1 MKRLIK
7 IFSWT
12 TPPAITILV
21 MIMLMVTVSAKAK
34 VGDTFTQNHLK
45 YRVLTE
51 DTDTGTVSVEGT
63 DIGYSYTE
71 KHNLDLFPKYV
82 SNNGIKYTLTEIRY
96 SAFEGRSDLT
106 GTIVIPNTVKTI
118 GGRAFFNCSG
128 LTGELVIPNSVTK
141 IDYYAFY
148 GCKGLSGSL
157 NIPTSITYLGAGAFS
172 DCTGF
177 SGNLVIPNS
186 LTKIEDGTFEGC
198 TGLTGDLVIPS
209 SIKRYGLGH
218 FAFEKCNFQGTLRV
232 ASPEVGFLINGSDLH
247 FSKVIL
253 ENTVKKILGGVSVG
267 YLLSNCPDV
276 ESIFIPNSVD
286 SIETL
291 GYDVKKLT
299 NLEIPASV
307 KYFNG
312 QRMLIGQNNLES
324 LTVKSKYIYNGSCN
338 GWTKL
343 KNLIL
348 ENTKVIGQA
357 AFMSCTGLTN
367 VVIPNSV
374 DSIGP
379 KAFFQCTGLTDIK
392 LPDSITTIPEA
403 MLNGDTALTKINIPN
418 TVTTIGL
425 YAFNNCKNLKEITLP
440 SSVTNIIGPAFPGC
454 TGLTKVSIQGAVENV
469 VGANFQGCNNIKT
482 LNINAKKISNGA
494 FNGCANLEEVNFGDS
509 VKEIGEG
516 AFGGCTKLK
525 KIVFPSSLT
534 TISGKSGAF
543 YGCTTLTDVTIPNS
557 VTKMEGRLFSDYSS
571 HIVLPSNLTVSN
583 GFFEKAPDI
592 TIPYSACNDNLNS
605 IGNSPVY
612 YMGTDLSARN
622 LKNSTISGHTY
633 VKPSVY
639 AQFKNDAT
647 YKNLHLTDSIP
658 VTFPEG
664 QEYITLCRD
673 FDVDLRHANDH
684 LPLNVKP
691 LKAYIV
697 RDADM
702 DKGTA
707 YLDELTYI
715 PSRLKANV
723 EGYKGVDEYVGVVL
737 SGTPGYTYYVQM
749 GEDDYGKGIDGQMTV
764 EKALSL
770 DKSSAYNYDV
780 NLVES
785 ASAPRPTL
793 VGAAGQMTVEPTETI
808 DGVTYKNYG
817 LKDGKFVEYE
827 AEGVIPYNH
836 AYLHVPVS
844 SASGA
849 KKSFAMEVRSSS
861 PTTGIRE
868 ADASADS
875 DSAQKA
881 AYNLMG
887 MRVGSGYH
895 GIVIVDGKK
904 FIRK

>member
-7 IFSWT
+7 IISWT
-12 TPPAITILV
+12 TPPTITMLV
-21 MIMLMVTVSAKAK
+21 MIMLMFTVSATAK

-63 DIGYSYTE
+63 DIQGSYTE

-82 SNNGIKYTLTEIRY
+82 SNNGIKYTLTKIRY
-96 SAFEGRSDLT
+96 WAFENRSDLT
-106 GTIVIPNTVKTI
+106 GTLVIPNSVKTI
-118 GGRAFFNCSG
+118 GGNAFYNCSG

-141 IDYYAFY
+141 IDGYAFS
-148 GCKGLSGSL
+148 GCTGLSGSL
-157 NIPTSITYLGAGAFS
+157 NIPTSVTYLGAGAFS
-172 DCTGF
+172 NCTGF

-186 LTKIEDGTFEGC
+186 LTKIEDDTFEGC

-209 SIKRYGLGH
+209 SIKGFGQL
-218 FAFEKCNFQGTLRV
+218 AFDKCGFQGTLKV
-232 ASPEVGFLINGSDLH
+232 AMPEVVGSIFHGISNQH

-253 ENTVKKILGGVSVG
+253 ENTVKKLRGGRSMG
-267 YLLSNCPDV
+267 GLLTSCYDV

-286 SIETL
+286 SIEYL
-291 GYDVKKLT
+291 GLNLKKIT

-307 KYFNG
+307 KYFRHILDG
-312 QRMLIGQNNLES
+312 ENNLES
-324 LTVKSKYIYNGSCN
+324 LTLKSKYIYNGSCV

-357 AFMSCTGLTN
+357 AFLNCSGLTN

-379 KAFFQCTGLTDIK
+379 AAFYGCTGLTDIK
-392 LPDSITTIPEA
+392 LPDSIKTIPEA

-425 YAFNNCKNLKEITLP
+425 YAFSGCKNLKEITLP
-440 SSVTNIIGPAFPGC
+440 SSVTNIIGPAFGGC

-469 VGANFQGCNNIKT
+469 IGANFQGCNNIKT

-494 FNGCANLEEVNFGDS
+494 FGGCANLEEVNFGDS
-509 VKEIGEG
+509 VTEIGEG

-534 TISGKSGAF
+534 TISGRSGTF
-543 YGCTTLTDVTIPNS
+543 NGCTTLTDVTIPNS
-557 VTKMEGRLFSDYSS
+557 VTKMEGLLFSGYSS
-571 HIVLPSNLTVSN
+571 HIVLPSNLTVMN
-583 GFFEKAPDI
+583 GVFPKAPDI
-592 TIPYSACNDNLNS
+592 TIPYSACNDNLGS
-605 IGNSPVY
+605 IGYSPVY
-612 YMGTDLSARN
+612 FMGADLSARN

-849 KKSFAMEVRSSS
+849 KKSFTMEVRSSS

-868 ADASADS
+868 VDASADS
-875 DSAQKA
+875 NSAQKA